1 MQSVL
6 QSPESSESPHTK
18 PQIACAPNGEL
29 YLVSVASKARGDN
42 STTEILDLLINQAIS
57 PSQETSSLEHA
68 VFWAQLAA
76 SLINK
81 VRELADPDA
90 EVLNNLSNII
100 LPDNE
105 AQSFLDRAPNM
116 LGIEYC
122 SLESVHKLWCALG
135 ERLAARITHS
145 KESVDGFL
153 RSSNQLLGIVGRVF
167 FHLAENKHDPER
179 PFAFMATYTSRISE
193 QGRIQH
199 VPLAR
204 AIQESGATG
213 NKSALLA
220 ILLPVHKVATQSQF
234 IKGLVDSGAVYHPQP
249 WGEAQAF
256 EFLQQIAL
264 FESFGIGVRVPN
276 WWNPKKPRHPVLQV
290 TIGEA
295 KSSSVGLDAMLD
307 FSAACVVDGKKL
319 TEADL
324 NQLLAAGSGL
334 VRFKGEWIEV
344 DSSKLQEVAAQLKSL
359 RKMGEVSLAEGLRLL
374 AQASISQRNGIGD
387 TLLGSDGEHG
397 VAWREIRAGKWLQET
412 LENLRNPENSP
423 ITGLKGL
430 QATLRPY
437 QEAGV
442 RWLWYLYSL
451 GLGGCLADDMGL
463 GKTLQIISFL
473 LMLKNRGA
481 LHSPALLVVPAS
493 LIGNWKGECVRFA
506 PSLRLFIAHSSE
518 SSTTEISSHSSTGFK
533 GFDVVLTTYSGLL
546 TQEWISELTWS
557 LVVIDEAQAIKN
569 SGTKQSKAARATKA
583 AVRFAL
589 TGTPVENQLGDL
601 WSLFDFINPG
611 LLGTTQQFAKF
622 IKVEQSS
629 SDNSYGRLR
638 TLIQPYLL
646 RRLKTDKRIISDLP
660 DKSEVKVYC
669 GLSPKQIALYQQSVT
684 ELAEAVKA
692 AKAGI
697 QRKGLV
703 LSYLMRFK
711 QICNHPAQWL
721 GHGDYKIEE
730 SGKVERLVTLF
741 DEIAARQDKVL
752 IFSQFREVLDP
763 LRIIL
768 QDRLAKDRT
777 DQSGFV
783 LHGDTAVKNRQK
795 LVTAFQGTPGTA
807 FFLLSLKAGGT
818 GLNLTAASHVIHF
831 DRWWNPAVENQATDR
846 AFRIG
851 QKKNVLVHKFICR
864 GTIEEKIDQMI
875 SSKQQLSTQVLADG
889 AEKLLTEMSDEEL
902 ISFVSLDLSKLG

>member
-1 MQSVL
+1 MQSSN
-6 QSPESSESPHTK
+6 QSSGASQNP
-18 PQIACAPNGEL
+18 PQIAVAPNGEL
-29 YLVSVASKARGDN
+29 YLVSAAYKTPGDDPH
-42 STTEILDLLINQAIS
+42 TAILDLLIDQAIS
-57 PSQETSSLEHA
+57 PSPENTALEQIS
-68 VFWAQLAA
+68 FWAQLATT
-76 SLINK
+76 LITR
-81 VRELADPDA
+81 VRELPDPDSGL
-90 EVLNNLSNII
+90 LNKFSNIN
-100 LPDNE
+100 LPDSE
-105 AQSFLDRAPNM
+105 AQSFLDQAPIM

-122 SLESVHKLWCALG
+122 SLESVHTLWRTLA
-135 ERLAARITHS
+135 ERFAARITNS

-153 RSSNQLLGIVGRVF
+153 RSFNQLWGIVGRVF

-179 PFAFMATYTSRISE
+179 PFAFMATYTSKISE

-199 VPLAR
+199 VPLGR

-220 ILLPVHKVATQSQF
+220 ILLPVHKVASQSQF
-234 IKGLVDSGAVYHPQP
+234 IKSLVESGAVYHPQP
-249 WGEAQAF
+249 WREDQAF
-256 EFLQQIAL
+256 EFLQQIEL
-264 FESFGIGVRVPN
+264 YESFGIGVRVPN
-276 WWNPKKPRHPVLQV
+276 WWNPKKPRHPALQI

-295 KSSSVGLDAMLD
+295 KASSVGLDAMLD
-307 FSAACVVDGKKL
+307 FSADCVIDGRRL
-319 TEADL
+319 AEDEL
-324 NQLLAAGSGL
+324 NELLAAGSGL

-344 DSSKLQEVAAQLKSL
+344 DRSKLQEVAAQLKSL
-359 RKMGEVSLAEGLRLL
+359 RTMREVSLAEGLRLL
-374 AQASISQRNGIGD
+374 AQTSLSQRNGIGD
-387 TLLGSDGEHG
+387 TLLGADGEQG

-412 LENLRNPENSP
+412 LDNLRNPANSP
-423 ITGLKGL
+423 IKDLKGL

-463 GKTLQIISFL
+463 GKTLQIITFL
-473 LMLKNRGA
+473 VLLKNRGA
-481 LHSPALLVVPAS
+481 LNSPALLVVPAS
-493 LIGNWKGECVRFA
+493 LIGNWKGECARFA

-518 SSTTEISSHSSTGFK
+518 SSAAEILSTASSGFK
-533 GFDVVLTTYSGLL
+533 DFDLVLTTYSGLL
-546 TQEWISELTWS
+546 TQEWSSELKWS
-557 LVVIDEAQAIKN
+557 LVVVDEAQAIKN
-569 SGTKQSKAARATKA
+569 SGTKQSRAAKATKA
-583 AVRFAL
+583 TVRFAL

-611 LLGTTQQFAKF
+611 LLGTSEQFAKF
-622 IKVEQSS
+622 IKVESRAS
-629 SDNSYGRLR
+629 HNSYGRLR

-692 AKAGI
+692 TKPGI
-697 QRKGLV
+697 QRKGIV
-703 LSYLMRFK
+703 LAYLMRFK

-721 GHGDYKIEE
+721 GHGDYKVEE
-730 SGKVERLVTLF
+730 SGKLERLVALF

-763 LRIIL
+763 LLVIL
-768 QDRLAKDRT
+768 QGRLADDRT
-777 DQSGFV
+777 DQGGFV

-795 LVTAFQGTPGTA
+795 LVAAFQDTPGAA

-851 QKKNVLVHKFICR
+851 QRKNVLVHKFICR

-875 SSKQQLSTQVLADG
+875 ASKQQLSTQVLSDG
-889 AEKLLTEMSDEEL
+889 AEKLLTEMSDDEL
-902 ISFVSLDLSKLG
+902 ISFVSLDLSKVGG